1 MAGKRHTAAFITG
14 SVIGG
19 VVGAGIALWKTP
31 QSGADLRA
39 LLGSASDPNAQQGR
53 LSSPLLGVVE
63 TLLAPIVGVEL
74 GKTANG
80 SGPRS

>member
-63 TLLAPIVGVEL
+63 ALLAPIVGVEL